1 VVLGVL
7 IAGNITFHVMTLA
20 VMTRASLGHTGQQLV
35 ASLPTQLIY
44 SCALLAALARI
55 LPRSSRRAHRCM
67 SPPPPGSWHS
77 AVLLY
82 SLVRRWYGT
91 SRRGQ
96 TELKI
101 ALAKKLTG

>member
-55 LPRSSRRAHRCM
+55 FAAFEPSSA
-67 SPPPPGSWHS
+67 SLDVAAAAWFLAFGGF
-77 AVLLY
+77 AVFFGP
-82 SLVRRWYGT
+82 SLVRHQPAWADRT
-91 SRRGQ
+91 
-96 TELKI
+96 
-101 ALAKKLTG
+101 